1 MTTLTILVPVFFLL
15 VLGYVSRVKGWLTLE
30 QKNGANSL
38 VFTIFFPILIFHH
51 CDGELSAF
59 DLVHHRVCLGHVFS
73 CHASW
78 QVAGAIHRQG

>member
-38 VFTIFFPILIFHH
+38 VFTIFS
-51 CDGELSAF
+51 LS
-59 DLVHHRVCLGHVFS
+59 
-73 CHASW
+73 
-78 QVAGAIHRQG
+78 